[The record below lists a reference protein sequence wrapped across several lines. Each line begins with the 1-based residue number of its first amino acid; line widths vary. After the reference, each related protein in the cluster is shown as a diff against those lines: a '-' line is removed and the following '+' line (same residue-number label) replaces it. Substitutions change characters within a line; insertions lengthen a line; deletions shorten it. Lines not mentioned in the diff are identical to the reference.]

1 MVPSPF
7 SDLKVTECGVANARI
22 ARILKE
28 KRYMAKQDIDPDKAL
43 QDMLWQEAEVQAACE
58 ELRVALNKI
67 IELRQLKAEDVL
79 ATLARISAGYIHQM
93 QRRYDNADLN
103 DVVEERFQQELQAFL
118 TDLDM
123 RDVNK
128 EIAKMT
134 NEELN

>member
-1 MVPSPF
+1 
-7 SDLKVTECGVANARI
+7 
-22 ARILKE
+22 
-28 KRYMAKQDIDPDKAL
+28 MAKQDIDPDKAL

-58 ELRVALNKI
+58 DLRVALNKI

-128 EIAKMT
+128 EIAKMK